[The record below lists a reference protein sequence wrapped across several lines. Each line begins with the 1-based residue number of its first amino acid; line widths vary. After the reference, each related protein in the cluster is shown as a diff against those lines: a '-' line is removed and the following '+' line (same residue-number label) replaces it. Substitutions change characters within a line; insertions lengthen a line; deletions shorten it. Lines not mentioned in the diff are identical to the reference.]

1 MRTTITLDP
10 DVEILLKKAM
20 HERDASFKQVLNDA
34 VRQGMNRGRAEPRRR
49 YEPMTVDLGRQLV
62 DLTKANAL
70 ADELEDLALVEK
82 LITGR

>member
-10 DVEILLKKAM
+10 DVEVLLKNAM
-20 HERDASFKQVLNDA
+20 RDHDASFKQVLNDA
-34 VRQGMNRGRAEPRRR
+34 VRQGMRRTTVLPRLR

-62 DLTKANAL
+62 DLTKANSL
-70 ADELEDLALVEK
+70 ADELEDLVLIEK

>member
-10 DVEILLKKAM
+10 DVATLLKRAM

-34 VRQGMNRGRAEPRRR
+34 VRQGMSDRKARPRHR
-49 YEPMTVDLGRQLV
+49 YVPMTVDLGRQLV

-70 ADELEDLALVEK
+70 ADELEDLALLEK

>member
-10 DVEILLKKAM
+10 DVEVLLKKAM
-20 HERDASFKQVLNDA
+20 REREASFKQVLNDA
-34 VRQGMNRGRAEPRRR
+34 VRHGMRRAAVVPRRR

-62 DLTKANAL
+62 DLSKANAL
-70 ADELEDLALVEK
+70 SDELEDLALIDK

>member
-10 DVEILLKKAM
+10 DVEVLLKKAM
-20 HERDASFKQVLNDA
+20 HDRDASFKQVLNDA
-34 VRQGMNRGRAEPRRR
+34 VRLGMNRGRARPRRR

-70 ADELEDLALVEK
+70 VDELEDLALLEK